1 MELQLSKSICEALL
15 TNNLITQ
22 DTVESYDRF

>member
-15 TNNLITQ
+15 SNNLINQ

>member
-15 TNNLITQ
+15 SNNFINQ